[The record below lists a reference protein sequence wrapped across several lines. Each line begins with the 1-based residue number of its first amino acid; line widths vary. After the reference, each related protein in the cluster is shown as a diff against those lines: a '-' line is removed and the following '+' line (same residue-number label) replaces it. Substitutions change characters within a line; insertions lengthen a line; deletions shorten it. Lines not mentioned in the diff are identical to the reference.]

1 MTPIIVPATQ
11 YYSSNN
17 QPTIQNNYNFSI
29 AGNSHINAVNAE
41 NATDNS
47 SNTFS
52 SMPTEIFSQIRS
64 TLNDLKSEHKQQLLD
79 ILAEIEAAKDTGDKN
94 KCGNFCGQF
103 LSLASIADCI
113 TVAQFLVTV
122 ISWLSA

>member
-1 MTPIIVPATQ
+1 MPVILVPAAEYHGSKDTT
-11 YYSSNN
+11 S
-17 QPTIQNNYNFSI
+17 IQNNYNINLNGYSR
-29 AGNSHINAVNAE
+29 INAVNAE

-52 SMPTEIFSQIRS
+52 SVPTEIFSQLRS